1 MTTQRLPKAGS
12 KCVSKP
18 MKKGRTS
25 KNGKP
30 FVTAIF
36 WIGITL
42 VLTFTLWAFA
52 MVLLEAFY
60 QWKH

>member
-1 MTTQRLPKAGS
+1 
-12 KCVSKP
+12 